1 MQSMIRSPKDFA
13 AGLIYLSIG
22 LVAVLLGRELPMG
35 TALKMG
41 PSYFPTVLG
50 GLLSLIGVISLVRAF
65 VQKGEPIPAFAW
77 RPLLLITVATVMF
90 GLLLRPAGFAIAL
103 PLFIVVTAYASV
115 HFRWIPTLVVAAVAT
130 FLCALV
136 FLKGLGV
143 PMPLVGKWFSS
154 FFGG

>member
-1 MQSMIRSPKDFA
+1 MAVVDGSALAGIHSPSSTFTST
-13 AGLIYLSIG
+13 L
-22 LVAVLLGRELPMG
+22 
-35 TALKMG
+35 
-41 PSYFPTVLG
+41 
-50 GLLSLIGVISLVRAF
+50 LIGVISLVRAF

-90 GLLLRPAGFAIAL
+90 GLLLRPAGFVIAL
-103 PLFIVVTAYASV
+103 PLFIIVTAYASV